1 LVHNHYQIRQYFL
14 YELVL
19 NHKCNYLIFYKK
31 KDYFYI
37 NYFFLRFDDSLNQ
50 SLYKVKQLESRLQM
64 TEISNRA
71 LLEEVIRLQTEL
83 FNAVKSFLFINYSK
97 NKYKYLFIDTA
108 KSNSSSR
115 RTFISSTN

>member
-1 LVHNHYQIRQYFL
+1 
-14 YELVL
+14 
-19 NHKCNYLIFYKK
+19 
-31 KDYFYI
+31 
-37 NYFFLRFDDSLNQ
+37 
-50 SLYKVKQLESRLQM
+50 M

-97 NKYKYLFIDTA
+97 YKYKYLFIDTA

-115 RTFISSTN
+115 RTFISSTNWK